1 MCFSGFGVKEIIEI
15 WWETPWKITSELWKP
30 HSALFW
36 DTKEKIGV
44 QCPSDQEHN
53 PEYILFSTAWLLI
66 PPGLRS
72 AHNSPRYICQDSSRQ
87 WSMHK
92 SKSWEANAALLLQGL
107 CMCPNHKA
115 SDSCFIFAD
124 LMVLLP
130 VCYLHHTDGGYSSL
144 ISSPTRL
151 HLPASPPLN
160 TPRLEVRA
168 PSWEEEPQLRNASE
182 ARFSVP
188 EYSAKPTT
196 FLSSYVSAR
205 GLSASSERPSA
216 SSSCPSSSPMSIQH
230 PGSPQKQRSGTTGTG
245 LSAGFVLA
253 TAAAQSCFPK
263 GAPLATPTAQDAE
276 ASNAWGLDEGWDCTF
291 PVLLQTILGAHQ

>member
-1 MCFSGFGVKEIIEI
+1 M
-15 WWETPWKITSELWKP
+15 
-30 HSALFW
+30 
-36 DTKEKIGV
+36 
-44 QCPSDQEHN
+44 
-53 PEYILFSTAWLLI
+53 LFSTAWLLI

-72 AHNSPRYICQDSSRQ
+72 AHNSRRYICQDSGRQ

-92 SKSWEANAALLLQGL
+92 SKSWEANAALLLQGP
-107 CMCPNHKA
+107 CMCPDHKA
-115 SDSCFIFAD
+115 SDSCFSFAD

-130 VCYLHHTDGGYSSL
+130 VCQLHHTDGGYSSS

-160 TPRLEVRA
+160 TPRLEVTA
-168 PSWEEEPQLRNASE
+168 PSWEEEPQLRNAAE
-182 ARFSVP
+182 ACFSVP
-188 EYSAKPTT
+188 EYSANPPPFSAAT
-196 FLSSYVSAR
+196 FQQE

-216 SSSCPSSSPMSIQH
+216 SSSCRGSSPPSIQH
-230 PGSPQKQRSGTTGTG
+230 PGSPQKQRSGTTGTR

-263 GAPLATPTAQDAE
+263 GAPHATPTAQDAE
-276 ASNAWGLDEGWDCTF
+276 ASNTWGLDEGWVCTF